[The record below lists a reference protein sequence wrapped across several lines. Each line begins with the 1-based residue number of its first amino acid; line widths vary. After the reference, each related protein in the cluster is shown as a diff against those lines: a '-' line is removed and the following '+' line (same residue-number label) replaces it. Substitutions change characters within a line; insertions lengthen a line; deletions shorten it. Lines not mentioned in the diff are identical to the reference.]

1 VLAEL
6 QRIYREVRRGEIEPY
21 VAGRLA
27 AILKEAR
34 TTLEVGDL
42 AKRLEAVEV
51 RLGVRK

>member
-27 AILKEAR
+27 AILKEGTR
-34 TTLEVGDL
+34 LSQRGGQKVGLEGGEIP
-42 AKRLEAVEV
+42 R
-51 RLGVRK
+51 